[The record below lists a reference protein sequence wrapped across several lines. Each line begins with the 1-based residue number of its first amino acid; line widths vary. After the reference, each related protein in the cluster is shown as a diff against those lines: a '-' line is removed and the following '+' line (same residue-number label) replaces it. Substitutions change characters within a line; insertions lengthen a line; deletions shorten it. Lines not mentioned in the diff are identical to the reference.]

1 MSALD
6 DLFQDILRSPRD
18 DAPRLAYAD
27 ALGDDP
33 RADFIRVQIA
43 LAGGSHLVGKAYD
56 SARRER
62 ALMQAHLAE
71 WKVELAPLVENLAFR
86 RGFVEY
92 VVCDAARFLA
102 HGEALHAR
110 APVLDVVLRSP
121 HRVAAALF
129 ASPLLRGLRSLSLAN
144 DALDD
149 DDVARLVASPHLA
162 DLRWLD
168 LSGNQI
174 TTRGMEALAAAETLP
189 ALQWLGLAHNTTEDP
204 TPQPMLEGERLH
216 GSTISPLGA
225 SLRARFDRAWLRDP
239 GAIRPD
245 FRTF

>member
-1 MSALD
+1 MSTLD
-6 DLFQDILRSPRD
+6 ALFQEVLRSPRD

-33 RADFIRVQIA
+33 RAEFIRVQVA
-43 LAGGSHLVGKAYD
+43 LAGGSHLVDKAYY

-62 ALMQAHLAE
+62 ALLQAHLAA
-71 WKVELAPLVENLAFR
+71 WKADLAPLVENLAFR

-92 VVCDAARFLA
+92 VVSDAARFLE
-102 HGEALHAR
+102 HGEAIRAR
-110 APVLDVVLRSP
+110 ALLLDLVLRGP

-162 DLRWLD
+162 ELRWLD

-174 TTRGMEALAAAETLP
+174 SARGMEALAAAESLP
-189 ALQWLGLAHNTTEDP
+189 ALQWLGLAHNAAEDP
-204 TPQPMLEGERLH
+204 TPQPMLEGDRLH

-239 GAIRPD
+239 GAMRPD
-245 FRTF
+245 FRAF